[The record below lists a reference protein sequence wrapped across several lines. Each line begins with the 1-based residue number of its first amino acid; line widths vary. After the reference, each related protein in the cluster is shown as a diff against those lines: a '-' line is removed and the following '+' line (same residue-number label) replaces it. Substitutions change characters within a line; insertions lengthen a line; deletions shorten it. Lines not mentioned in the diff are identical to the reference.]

1 MKDAKRHQRL
11 EQLLERLSAGE
22 DVSRRDLSR
31 LLKLQQFQALNRSW
45 QDEQA
50 SCSYAKP
57 PELKKYETVLRTG
70 VLQYNRYEALHKK
83 VDAYRGKHL
92 NELAQSHLYKAL
104 ECAIELVESDAS
116 LLAWFD
122 RDPRECQFD
131 DPVGMPRVI
140 TSKSFENQAAL
151 RKAPFSQSIRDLKAA
166 ALSAAL
172 QELQQKMLPVS
183 LPKTRT
189 RKAQLNTSGFQF

>member
-70 VLQYNRYEALHKK
+70 MLQYSR
-83 VDAYRGKHL
+83 
-92 NELAQSHLYKAL
+92 
-104 ECAIELVESDAS
+104 
-116 LLAWFD
+116 
-122 RDPRECQFD
+122 
-131 DPVGMPRVI
+131 
-140 TSKSFENQAAL
+140 
-151 RKAPFSQSIRDLKAA
+151 
-166 ALSAAL
+166 
-172 QELQQKMLPVS
+172 
-183 LPKTRT
+183 
-189 RKAQLNTSGFQF
+189 